1 MCAMPISVRGPRMLE
16 LTGFACGYGLV
27 QAVEALDLSVPTG
40 KITALLGPNGA
51 GKTSTIMAIAGHV
64 EVQRGRVVFENEDL
78 SGLSPAARTR
88 RGIALAPEGRRIF
101 PDLTVA
107 ENLVVGGYTQTVANA
122 RHTEESVLALFP
134 RLRDRYRQRAGLL
147 SGGEQQM
154 LAIGRA
160 LMARPRLLMIDEL
173 SLGLMPAMVDLCMQA
188 LLDLK
193 QRGIA
198 VLLVEQNTLRA
209 LAVAD
214 RVVVLVAGRKA
225 YEAEGGQARR
235 DPALVDSFLGL
246 HAVSGSESLK

>member
-1 MCAMPISVRGPRMLE
+1 MLE
-16 LTGFACGYGLV
+16 LKNFACGYGLV
-27 QAVEALDLSVPTG
+27 RAVEALDLVVPAG

-64 EVQRGRVVFENEDL
+64 EVQHGEVRFENDDL
-78 SGLSPAARTR
+78 GRLPPADRTR

-107 ENLVVGGYTQTVANA
+107 ENLLVGGYSRPAAEA

-134 RLRDRYRQRAGLL
+134 RLGERRGQRAGLL

-173 SLGLMPAMVDLCMQA
+173 SLGLMPMMVDLCFQA
-188 LLDLK
+188 FLDLRR
-193 QRGIA
+193 QGLA
-198 VLLVEQNTLRA
+198 LLLVEQNTHRA

-214 RVVVLVAGRKA
+214 HVVVLVSGRKA
-225 YEAEGGQARR
+225 YQAEGEQARR
-235 DPALVDSFLGL
+235 DPDMVDSFLGIK
-246 HAVSGSESLK
+246 EIK

>member
-1 MCAMPISVRGPRMLE
+1 MLE
-16 LTGFACGYGLV
+16 LRGFACGYGLM
-27 QAVEALDLSVPTG
+27 QAVELLDLVVPAG

-64 EVQRGRVVFENEDL
+64 EVQRGEVLFENDDL
-78 SGLSPAARTR
+78 TRLSPADRTR

-107 ENLVVGGYTQTVANA
+107 ENLMVGGYTQSVADA
-122 RHTEESVLALFP
+122 RRTQESVLALFP
-134 RLRDRYRQRAGLL
+134 RLGERLRQRAGLL

-173 SLGLMPAMVDLCMQA
+173 SLGLMPAMVELCFKA

-193 QRGIA
+193 QQGLA
-198 VLLVEQNTLRA
+198 VLLVEQNTHRA

-214 RVVVLVAGRKA
+214 HVVVLVSGRRVYQA
-225 YEAEGGQARR
+225 DGEQARR
-235 DPALVDSFLGL
+235 DPDMVDSFLGIKEM
-246 HAVSGSESLK
+246 G

>member
-1 MCAMPISVRGPRMLE
+1 MLE
-16 LTGFACGYGLV
+16 LADFACGYGLV
-27 QAVEALDLSVPTG
+27 QAVEELDMTVPAG

-51 GKTSTIMAIAGHV
+51 GKTSTILAIAGHV
-64 EVQRGRVVFENEDL
+64 EVQRGRVMFENEDL
-78 SGLSPAARTR
+78 TRLAPAERTR
-88 RGIALAPEGRRIF
+88 RGIALVPEGRRIF

-107 ENLVVGGYTQTVANA
+107 ENLIVGGYTQPVADA
-122 RHTEESVLALFP
+122 QHTQESVLALFP

-173 SLGLMPAMVDLCMQA
+173 SLGLMPAMVDLCVQA

-193 QRGIA
+193 QRNIA
-198 VLLVEQNTLRA
+198 VLLVEQNTHRA

-214 RVVVLVAGRKA
+214 HVVVLVSGRKA
-225 YEAEGGQARR
+225 YEAGGEQARQ

-246 HAVSGSESLK
+246 SSVDGSESLKQ